1 MFCSVPKFL
10 GSGVKAPRVEV
21 LKTAVEGGALL
32 NSAKGPFKYYFR
44 LHIDPRTRS
53 SEVGPSIDPETWSS
67 KFGVEDMFSRV
78 IARWAKRKAEN
89 KKIKA

>member
-1 MFCSVPKFL
+1 ME
-10 GSGVKAPRVEV
+10 APRVEV

-32 NSAKGPFKYYFR
+32 SSAKGGFR
-44 LHIDPRTRS
+44 LPNDPWTRS